1 MEFLGS
7 GHTPSDQPVGH
18 DDMKTDWARRL
29 LGAAALALLP
39 ATNALAIP
47 ELRLVPDSYSF
58 APGSGGGTETISVDV
73 TITGLDT
80 VTAVAGYDFGIIYD
94 PARMVLT
101 NFSGF
106 TDKLGD
112 PANFEAYNEDY
123 LGDVNSLWD
132 YRAPHPDLGAYTG
145 PVLGTP
151 GITGQGQINQGSLRF
166 TQLSYLD
173 RAALMALQDYAAN
186 SNLLL
191 FTLTFQ
197 VDTRLKWSSSILFV
211 DDRDYAG
218 YPGTGSLLDIKLSTS
233 TDPNAETPSYLTRTG
248 VSVEVPE
255 PASLILA
262 LVGLGV
268 LGAGRA
274 KSAPISRLRVRR

>member
-1 MEFLGS
+1 
-7 GHTPSDQPVGH
+7 
-18 DDMKTDWARRL
+18 MKTDWARRL

-39 ATNALAIP
+39 APNALAIP
-47 ELRLVPDSYSF
+47 ELQLVPDSYSF
-58 APGSGGGTETISVDV
+58 VPGSGGGTETISVDV
-73 TITGLDT
+73 TITGLDN

-106 TDKLGD
+106 TDKLGTPD
-112 PANFEAYNEDY
+112 NSTVYNEDY

-173 RAALMALQDYAAN
+173 RSALMALQDYAAN

-197 VDTRLKWSSSILFV
+197 VDTGSNWSSSIRFV

-218 YPGTGSLLDIKLSTS
+218 YPGIGSLLDIKLSTP

-268 LGAGRA
+268 LGARRA

>member
-1 MEFLGS
+1 
-7 GHTPSDQPVGH
+7 
-18 DDMKTDWARRL
+18 MKTVWARRL
-29 LGAAALALLP
+29 LGAAALALWP
-39 ATNALAIP
+39 AANALAIP
-47 ELRLVPDSYSF
+47 ELQLVPESYNF
-58 APGSGGGTETISVDV
+58 VAGSGGGTESVTFDV
-73 TITGLDT
+73 MITGLDST
-80 VTAVAGYDFGIIYD
+80 TAVAGYDLGIIYD

-112 PANFEAYNEDY
+112 PSNFDAYNEDY

-151 GITGQGQINQGSLRF
+151 DITGQGQVNQGSLRF

-173 RAALMALQDYAAN
+173 RSALMALQDYAAN
-186 SNLLL
+186 SSLLL

-197 VDTRLKWSSSILFV
+197 VDTGSRWSSSILFV
-211 DDRDYAG
+211 DDRNYVG
-218 YPGTGSLLDIKLSTS
+218 YLGTGSLLDIKLSTP

-248 VSVEVPE
+248 GTVVVPE

-262 LVGLGV
+262 VVGLGG

-274 KSAPISRLRVRR
+274 KARRRRPPGLRLR